1 LPSADLGNIR
11 LGRFFDGVDQVCFEG
26 LPFLNE
32 FFDALRVCFRR
43 FAKSLIGTGL
53 ASGSG
58 AWTLGFVLSIHIRY
72 GEHIVYHSE
81 RLLPGELVAAYLD
94 DVGDC

>member
-1 LPSADLGNIR
+1 MD
-11 LGRFFDGVDQVCFEG
+11 VDHVCFEE

-32 FFDALRVCFRR
+32 SFDALRVCFRR

-58 AWTLGFVLSIHIRY
+58 AWTLGFALSIHIHY

-81 RLLPGELVAAYLD
+81 CLLAGERVAGYLD
-94 DVGDC
+94 DLGDL